1 MENNYE
7 NLYNYL
13 LKSDELYVMFDGMT
27 GIWEKDKGMFIK
39 VQKDMENLYILTDV
53 DLDNLID
60 TEQI

>member
-13 LKSDELYVMFDGMT
+13 LKSDELCVMFDGMT

-39 VQKDMENLYILTDV
+39 VQKDMENLSILTDV

-60 TEQI
+60 TE